1 MGIFELTPSIRADT
15 EAFNKALKELGWS
28 KDQYHRKIKRAGLS
42 LADKTST
49 KNFLNHH
56 LEKKGSSFRYKNI
69 LQAPTKIATETGM
82 GGVKPGRV
90 GAPANEKIWRDGA
103 KIQKVAEKK
112 FKNLTDQRKFFVETM
127 KKLYKN
133 VPKSKILH
141 IFKNI
146 LRGVKSFSPIG
157 LSTELM
163 MQMMEKNPELLN
175 ILNNQMDPSQVPM
188 ARKGGMMDINEMTR
202 PLGYSHGGISDIE
215 MQKRANY
222 HDLGRDDWMSL
233 DEYLLSG
240 LSDKDLGNA
249 EGGMIGY
256 EHGGLHEEHNILP
269 GNLNKA
275 EIGALLAAG
284 TTREE
289 LPGNLNRTE
298 LKLLQETK
306 PEVGTFAEQRSL
318 LDKLKS
324 LFRPKQYEG
333 GDNPYYMKFFDKH
346 WKEGYGQEQID
357 MLWNTYK
364 DDAGN
369 FKEIKESLIPS
380 RTGDLTEPFTGAK
393 GGIVSLNHLTR
404 KL

>member
-1 MGIFELTPSIRADT
+1 MGILELTPSIRADT
-15 EAFNKALKELGWS
+15 EAFEKALKELGWS

-56 LEKKGSSFRYKNI
+56 LKKIGSSFQYKNI

-112 FKNLTDQRKFFVETM
+112 FKNLTDQRKYFVETM

-175 ILNNQMDPSQVPM
+175 ILNNKIDPSQVPM

-202 PLGYSHGGISDIE
+202 PLGYANGGFEDRMSMLRESMMDTENQKMREPDITSVAMTIAQQEGDTSEENINLIIRQLEALMPSLTKTMEKELTPLSTQGLKYLFDKMNIATGRKSDP
-215 MQKRANY
+215 R
-222 HDLGRDDWMSL
+222 
-233 DEYLLSG
+233 
-240 LSDKDLGNA
+240 
-249 EGGMIGY
+249 
-256 EHGGLHEEHNILP
+256 
-269 GNLNKA
+269 
-275 EIGALLAAG
+275 
-284 TTREE
+284 
-289 LPGNLNRTE
+289 LNRS
-298 LKLLQETK
+298 
-306 PEVGTFAEQRSL
+306 VGFGRVE
-318 LDKLKS
+318 
-324 LFRPKQYEG
+324 
-333 GDNPYYMKFFDKH
+333 
-346 WKEGYGQEQID
+346 
-357 MLWNTYK
+357 
-364 DDAGN
+364 
-369 FKEIKESLIPS
+369 
-380 RTGDLTEPFTGAK
+380 
-393 GGIVSLNHLTR
+393 
-404 KL
+404 